1 MSALEL
7 RRLKHTLAA
16 MVMLAY
22 FLDLK
27 NNAIVDTVY
36 PNSTRMKIAYINRNS
51 YQVIV
56 MHS

>member
-36 PNSTRMKIAYINRNS
+36 PNSTRMKI
-51 YQVIV
+51 
-56 MHS
+56 